1 MTYSVGTC
9 LAIYGPEDESFEWS
23 KFNKFVLTK
32 GVSKMKTKMTLIA
45 VLIIGFVGMGFM
57 AFATEQKADKDAAVK
72 TTQEVPAALI
82 QVRGVMERSET
93 GLALFD
99 GNDTY
104 ELKGCENIK
113 DVKVEDMIGKLVK
126 ISGDLEKN
134 DKGAFINVKEVAVAN

>member
-1 MTYSVGTC
+1 
-9 LAIYGPEDESFEWS
+9 
-23 KFNKFVLTK
+23 
-32 GVSKMKTKMTLIA
+32 MKTKITLIA

-57 AFATEQKADKDAAVK
+57 AFATEQEASKDAAATAGQDV
-72 TTQEVPAALI
+72 EAPAALI

-104 ELKGCENIK
+104 ELKGCENVK
-113 DVKVEDMIGKLVK
+113 KVEDMIGKLVK

-134 DKGAFINVKEVAVAN
+134 DKGTFINVKEVAVAN

>member
-1 MTYSVGTC
+1 
-9 LAIYGPEDESFEWS
+9 
-23 KFNKFVLTK
+23 
-32 GVSKMKTKMTLIA
+32 MKTKMTLIA

-57 AFATEQKADKDAAVK
+57 AFATEQKASKDATAK
-72 TTQEVPAALI
+72 ATQDVEAAAALI

-104 ELKGCENIK
+104 QLKGCENVK
-113 DVKVEDMIGKLVK
+113 GVKVEDMIGKLVK